1 VLPIN
6 EGTLTGLQRFGSSLS
21 EAVRG
26 ARRRVAEAGWSV
38 VQTPVAAGL
47 AWYIAHTL
55 LGHHQPFFAP
65 TAAAVSLSKNRVLR
79 GQRALQLIVGVVLGI
94 GIGTAVKAVAGSTP
108 SGSGAIAIGAAAA
121 IALLAA
127 LAVGGGFFARGVLFV
142 NQSATSAILMIAVA
156 GTATGPERLS
166 DALIGGGVTLVIT
179 VVLFPAAPLP
189 LIQDAVQQVFGV
201 LRDTLGRLAELA
213 GTGGT
218 ADPGWALAVGERIQA
233 KLAGLQQAKS
243 AAGQVASLAPR
254 RWPERSRV
262 RRACEQTASLQL
274 LTATVLSLAH
284 ASIVGPDPKVPNSS
298 YSPAVRE
305 ALGELTSAFAALAE
319 GGDARATQATRHAI
333 RVRVLMTG
341 AVRTSDPH
349 PQLIA
354 TLVETCGDDTLR
366 FTGKTR
372 NGMPLSGRLV
382 RCGECGTAPAW
393 G

>member
-1 VLPIN
+1 M
-6 EGTLTGLQRFGSSLS
+6 
-21 EAVRG
+21 
-26 ARRRVAEAGWSV
+26 AEAGWSV

-108 SGSGAIAIGAAAA
+108 SGSGAIAIGVAAA
-121 IALLAA
+121 IALVAP

-156 GTATGPERLS
+156 GTATGSERLA

-189 LIQDAVQQVFGV
+189 LIQDAVQQVFSV

-218 ADPGWALAVGERIQA
+218 ADPGWALAVGERIQT
-233 KLAGLQQAKS
+233 KLAGLQQAQS
-243 AAGQVASLAPR
+243 TAGQVASLAPR

-262 RRACEQTASLQL
+262 RRAGEQTASLQL

-284 ASIVGPDPKVPNSS
+284 ASIVGPGPNSS

-319 GGDARATQATRHAI
+319 RGDASATQATRHAI

-341 AVRTSDPH
+341 AVPTSDPH

-354 TLVETCGDDTLR
+354 ALVETCADDTLR

-382 RCGECGTAPAW
+382 RCRGVRHRTGLGVRIRTPRFPRRRLRRLRCRFR
-393 G
+393 